1 MQIVCYGQELSGL
14 LSRVHQTGS
23 SGLTH
28 AIFYVNYFEF
38 TDFYQLHI
46 GNKTRS
52 EEMGPPL
59 QTFRSMELCPMLLI

>member
-1 MQIVCYGQELSGL
+1 MGKAHPCYFHTFIKQGMVELTRS
-14 LSRVHQTGS
+14 
-23 SGLTH
+23 
-28 AIFYVNYFEF
+28 IFYVDYFEF
-38 TDFYQLHI
+38 GDFYQLHI

>member
-1 MQIVCYGQELSGL
+1 MGKTHPCYWYAFIKQEIVELN
-14 LSRVHQTGS
+14 R
-23 SGLTH
+23 
-28 AIFYVNYFEF
+28 AIFYVDDFDF

-46 GNKTRS
+46 ENKTRS

>member
-1 MQIVCYGQELSGL
+1 MDKNYQGYCHAFIKQAIVELTCS
-14 LSRVHQTGS
+14 
-23 SGLTH
+23 
-28 AIFYVNYFEF
+28 IFYVDDFEF